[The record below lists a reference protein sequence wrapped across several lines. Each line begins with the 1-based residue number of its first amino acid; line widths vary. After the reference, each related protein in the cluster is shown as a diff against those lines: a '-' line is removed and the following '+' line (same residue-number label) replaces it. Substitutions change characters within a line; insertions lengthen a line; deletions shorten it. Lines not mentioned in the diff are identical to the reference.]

1 MPKKF
6 NFFKDVY
13 DPLAT
18 RLKPVTK
25 ALIPALTNKAVE
37 KVQSFSKGGRVRGGK
52 TGKPVMVKAHVGEH
66 VLTKKQRE
74 SMLKALG
81 AK

>member
-18 RLKPVTK
+18 RLKPVTST
-25 ALIPALTNKAVE
+25 LIPALTNKAVE
-37 KVQSFSKGGRVRGGK
+37 KVQAFKKGGVVKGK
-52 TGKPVMVKAHVGEH
+52 AGKAKLAVVHGGEH
-66 VLTKKQRE
+66 VLTKKQKDA
-74 SMLKALG
+74 MLKALG